1 MRARYQ
7 RHILKKVLIT
17 VTVIFLLG
25 AIALG
30 IYEIKYWNLFPS
42 RSYTA
47 EDFGIE
53 TIKSK
58 TDKNN
63 NGIDDYTDIL
73 LGARDYI
80 ATRPV
85 YKSKYYNGGYPPAG
99 EGVCTDVIW
108 EAFKN
113 AGYSLKDLIDAD
125 ISKNPECYP
134 DIKAQDKNI
143 DFRRVRNL
151 KVFFDRHAESL
162 TINPDEIAQWQPGDI
177 VVFSNHI
184 AIISDKRDK
193 KGRPYIIHNAGHPSY
208 EEDALTWYKIAGHYR
223 WVQ

>member
-1 MRARYQ
+1 MGAENQ
-7 RHILKKVLIT
+7 RHVSKKVFA
-17 VTVIFLLG
+17 VFTVILLL
-25 AIALG
+25 AVIALC

-42 RSYTA
+42 KSYTA

-73 LGARDYI
+73 LGARAYVE
-80 ATRPV
+80 TRPV
-85 YKSKYYNGGYPPAG
+85 YKSKYYVGGYPPAG

-113 AGYSLKDLIDAD
+113 AGYSLKDLVDDD
-125 ISKNPECYP
+125 ISNHPECYP
-134 DIKAQDKNI
+134 GIKVQDKNI

-151 KVFFDRHAESL
+151 KIFFERNAESI
-162 TINPDEIAQWQPGDI
+162 TTNPDEIAQWQPGDI
-177 VVFSNHI
+177 VIFTNHI

-193 KGRPYIIHNAGHPSY
+193 KGRPYIIHNAGCPNY
-208 EEDALTWYKIAGHYR
+208 EEDALTRYKIAGHYR
-223 WVQ
+223 WAQ